1 MAEEKDLKEIL
12 DQNTANR
19 LKIVIDLIQKD
30 LERFKEIT
38 KESTIIPSHLV
49 EVNKVIVNYL
59 NDFKENIKGTTETIG
74 IIRDTTSKIIS
85 TLNST
90 IEGGKSGLD
99 NIIKSLQAY
108 SDELSTILKADELSK
123 TLKETSEKVKNE
135 SIGSFIEFSKLLKG
149 IFDELYEYLYQ
160 VRKGVTYIETLTGTK
175 YGTELVTYPK
185 MIPYASPEEYT
196 KWMIEIVKESPKLFR
211 DVGDKAGFANLEIA
225 NFREALSRFTLDAD
239 ESNKIIVQTASALT
253 TLRTIGFYEEFRKEL
268 NNQLVLYREASRI
281 AREYNL
287 NQLEL
292 VKTLTDASIKFK
304 DISRSGNEMN
314 YIMALTEEVA
324 KKFNLTGEQT
334 QDLFNKLSKG
344 LSELSLTSYAG
355 LSYLVTGALPTGIAQ
370 TGNEVT
376 KLFIQAAREILN
388 MVPNEF
394 IFQTA
399 AIQQIGRQFLGVS
412 FNTIQASELA
422 EALRKG
428 GLDIDNVA
436 RKIEDLKKDSFMK
449 LSEDIK
455 EGNKILSDLTKPT
468 NEIANILRSELLP
481 LVKSFY
487 DVLPLFATINMV
499 TPFIKSPAISTL
511 STIATFTAIQLV
523 RKLETSGG

>member
-1 MAEEKDLKEIL
+1 MADEKDLLNQETVNK
-12 DQNTANR
+12 
-19 LKIVIDLIQKD
+19 LKIIINLIQKD
-30 LERFKEIT
+30 LESFKEIT

-49 EVNKVIVNYL
+49 DVNKIIIKHL

-74 IIRDTTSKIIS
+74 IIKDVTSKIIN
-85 TLNST
+85 TLNDT

-99 NIIKSLQAY
+99 NTVKILQTY

-123 TLKETSEKVKNE
+123 SLKESSEKVKNE
-135 SIGSFIEFSKLLKG
+135 SIGNLIEFSELLKK
-149 IFDELYEYLYQ
+149 IFTELNDYLYQ
-160 VRKGVTYIETLTGTK
+160 VRKGVTYVETLTGTK
-175 YGTELVTYPK
+175 YGTELATYPK
-185 MIPYASPEEYT
+185 MIPYAAPEEYT
-196 KWMIEIVKESPKLFR
+196 KWMIDIVKESPKLFR

-225 NFREALSRFTLDAD
+225 NFREALSRFTLSAD
-239 ESNKIIVQTASALT
+239 ESNKIIIQAASALT
-253 TLRTIGFYEEFRKEL
+253 TLRPIGFYEEFRREL

-292 VKTLTDASIKFK
+292 IKTLTDASIAFK
-304 DISRSGNEMN
+304 NISSSSNEMN
-314 YIMALTEEVA
+314 YIMSLTEEVA
-324 KKFNLTGEQT
+324 RRFNLTGEQT

-370 TGNEVT
+370 SGNEVT
-376 KLFIQAAREILN
+376 KLFIQASREILN
-388 MVPNEF
+388 MIPNEF

-399 AIQQIGRQFLGVS
+399 AMQQIGRQFLGAS
-412 FNTIQASELA
+412 FNTIQAAELA

-511 STIATFTAIQLV
+511 STIATFTAIQAV

>member
-1 MAEEKDLKEIL
+1 MADERDLKEIL
-12 DQNTANR
+12 DQDTANK
-19 LKIVIDLIQKD
+19 LKFVIDLIRKD
-30 LERFKEIT
+30 LENFKEIT
-38 KESTIIPSHLV
+38 RESTIIPSHLV
-49 EVNKVIVNYL
+49 EVNKVIIKHL
-59 NDFKENIKGTTETIG
+59 NDFKENIKETTETIG
-74 IIRDTTSKIIS
+74 IIKNVTSKIIN
-85 TLNST
+85 TLNDT
-90 IEGGKSGLD
+90 IEGGKGGLD
-99 NIIKSLQAY
+99 NTIKALQAY
-108 SDELSTILKADELSK
+108 SNELSTILKADELSK
-123 TLKETSEKVKNE
+123 SLKEASEKVKNE
-135 SIGSFIEFSKLLKG
+135 SIGSFIKFSELLKE
-149 IFDELYEYLYQ
+149 IFNELYEYLYQ
-160 VRKGVTYIETLTGTK
+160 IRRGVTYIETLAGTR
-175 YGTELVTYPK
+175 YGIELVTYPK

-196 KWMIEIVKESPKLFR
+196 KWMIEIVKESPKLFK
-211 DVGDKAGFANLEIA
+211 DVGDKAGIANLEIA

-239 ESNKIIVQTASALT
+239 ESNKVIMRTASALT
-253 TLRTIGFYEEFRKEL
+253 ILRPIGFYEEFKREL
-268 NNQLVLYREASRI
+268 DNQLVLYREASRI
-281 AREYNL
+281 AKEYNL

-324 KKFNLTGEQT
+324 KRFNLTGEQT
-334 QDLFNKLSKG
+334 QDLFDKLRKG

-376 KLFIQAAREILN
+376 KLFIQASREILN
-388 MVPNEF
+388 MIPNEF

-412 FNTIQASELA
+412 FSPIQASELA

-455 EGNKILSDLTKPT
+455 EGNKILSNLVKPT
-468 NEIANILRSELLP
+468 DEIANILRSELLP
-481 LVKSFY
+481 LVRSFY
-487 DVLPLFATINMV
+487 DVLPLFATINLV
-499 TPFIKSPAISTL
+499 TPFIKSPAISIL
-511 STIATFTAIQLV
+511 STIGTFTAIQAI
-523 RKLETSGG
+523 RKLETPGG